1 MNRQGPSAS
10 RYAVIGGGIVGLA
23 SAWTLLQRQ
32 PGARVSLFEKEPRL
46 AAHQTG
52 RNSNVIH
59 AGVYYA
65 PGSLKA
71 RLCRAGLEAT
81 KRFCREYGLPCQ
93 TPGKLIVATEHE
105 EIGRLDELEAR
116 ARQND
121 LDLRRID
128 AGELAEMEPHIR
140 GVDALLVKQTGITD
154 YTSIALKLA
163 ELVTQAGGE
172 IHLGEAVLGIREHAG
187 GVTVSTDRREILADG
202 LIACAGLQSDRIA
215 RLAGMEVRHRIVP
228 FRGEYFQL
236 PESRKGLIKHLIYPV
251 PDPALPFLGVHLTP
265 EIDGGI
271 TLGPN
276 AVLGLAREGYA
287 KWSVDWRDAA
297 DALTFP
303 GLWKSLW
310 RFRRAAVDELRDSLL
325 TRGYLRACQR
335 YCPSLTMDDMQ
346 PHPTGI
352 RAQAMG
358 PDGEMIHDFLFL
370 QTERMLHVC
379 NAPSPAATS
388 ALPIAAM
395 ICDRLEGAGA

>member
-1 MNRQGPSAS
+1 MTGQSTAGG
-10 RYAVIGGGIVGLA
+10 RYTIIGGGIVGLA
-23 SAWTLLQRQ
+23 TAWTLLQRK

-71 RLCRAGLEAT
+71 KLCRAGLEAT
-81 KRFCREYGLPCQ
+81 KHFCREHGLPYQ
-93 TPGKLIVATEHE
+93 TPGKLIVATERE

-140 GVDALLVKQTGITD
+140 GVDALLVKQTGITA

-187 GVTVSTDRREILADG
+187 SVTVSTDRREILADR